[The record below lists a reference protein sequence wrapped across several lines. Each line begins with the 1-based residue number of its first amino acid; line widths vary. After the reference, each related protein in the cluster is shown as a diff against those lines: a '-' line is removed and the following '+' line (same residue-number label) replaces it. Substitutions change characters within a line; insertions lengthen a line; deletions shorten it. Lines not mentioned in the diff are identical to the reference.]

1 MLSIDRACSRARL
14 GSWDQMKHIQSI
26 VFSTVL
32 IAAAQYLEAQTV
44 FNPLP
49 SRIVG
54 QAVLQQTGVL
64 TATAINLVEGKELA
78 APQAVAVDTT
88 VSPPILYVVDAANN
102 RVLAWKNA
110 SSFTKGAPFADKVIG
125 QRDLLST
132 SPQGP
137 AVSSSS
143 LSTGL
148 FQPVAATVDKNGRL
162 YVIDAGNNRILR
174 YPMPF
179 SQTGDLL
186 QVDLIIGQKD
196 TTGGSPNQGQTTAGQ
211 KTLALASSNGP
222 FRAGITFDA
231 QGNLWVSDPG
241 NNRVLRYPASAIGS
255 GAANDPAADL
265 VLGHSD
271 FSTISIPTNEDR
283 TGKDY
288 LFQPAGLAFD
298 PRGRLFVVDDANRV
312 VVYAPPFVNGQ
323 LSSRIMGVVLP
334 TQQQPTPPT
343 ISASTLGIVTS
354 SGPNP
359 PQGVF
364 FVNSNPYVVD
374 TANSRILGY
383 DPFDQWPAEATAF
396 SPAANVVIGQPDFIS
411 GPPNRNQAKPDAT
424 TLNQPISG
432 TFSGT
437 DLFVADAGNN
447 RILVFPQQSGGTF
460 GTANRLLGQLDFPYN
475 SVNLIEGREFG
486 FTTGGAAVVDASS
499 NPPHLYVADPVNNR
513 VLGYLDYRK
522 VNAGT
527 KADLVI
533 GQPDLFTALIN
544 WPSNN
549 LTQASDQGLCSP
561 EGLAVD
567 ANSNLYVADGC
578 NARLLRFPAP
588 FAQPQGG
595 GPPRA
600 NLVLGQPG
608 FFGQPIKDLSRST
621 MASAYGVAFTN
632 EGDLVVSDFIANRVL
647 FFRKPNGG
655 DFQSGVPASNVIG
668 QKDFSSGISTTLSKP
683 RGISIDADDQLYVA
697 DSGNNRIAI
706 LPNVPV
712 SGDNPP
718 VLFSITGLST
728 PSGVLV
734 DLSTDEIWVADT
746 GDNRVL
752 RYPKYSTVINNP
764 AFNGSIS
771 PVFGPVS
778 VAVDPFSNPVV
789 AEAGT
794 NRVSFY
800 YPAIDFTSSAGGLA
814 GRLSG
819 NAANYFQRFAPGM
832 LSSIF
837 AFPGKS
843 FGDQTVI
850 NSVLPLPTT
859 LGDVQVSVAG
869 IPAPLLYVS
878 SSQINFQVPGGT
890 PIGDFQEILV
900 SRASTG
906 QVLASWLFRIDA
918 VSPGLFTANATGSGQ
933 VFALNQDNSINDGTH
948 PAKAGTYIQLFGT
961 GQGVVD
967 GMPPDG
973 QPAPLSPLITTTLK
987 PDVFINGFQVPGS
1000 DVQFSG
1006 LAPGFVGLWQINAK
1020 VPANV
1025 PPGNVSVFISVNGI
1039 PSALDATGTIR
1050 RATTINVTP

>member
-1 MLSIDRACSRARL
+1 MNRQGVFPRASR
-14 GSWDQMKHIQSI
+14 GFQIQMKHIQSI
-26 VFSTVL
+26 VFSIVL

-44 FNPLP
+44 FNPVP

-54 QAVLQQTGVL
+54 QAVLQQSGVL
-64 TATAINLVEGKELA
+64 SANAVNLVEGREFA
-78 APQAVAVDTT
+78 VPQAVALDTS
-88 VSPPILYVVDAANN
+88 VSPPIIYVVDAGNN
-102 RVLAWKNA
+102 RILAWKNA

-125 QRDLLST
+125 QRDFLTT
-132 SPQGP
+132 SAQGP

-148 FQPVAATVDKNGRL
+148 FQPVGATVDKNGNL
-162 YVIDAGNNRILR
+162 YVVDAGNNRILR
-174 YPMPF
+174 YPTPF

-196 TTGGSPNQGQTTAGQ
+196 TNGGSPNEGQAAPSQ
-211 KTLALASSNGP
+211 KTVALSTSSGF
-222 FRAGITFDA
+222 FRAGLAFDS
-231 QGNLWVSDPG
+231 QGNLWASDPG
-241 NNRVLRYPASAIGS
+241 NNRVLRFPAASITS
-255 GAANDPAADL
+255 GASNEPSADL

-271 FSTISIPTNEDR
+271 FTTVSIPQNEDR
-283 TGKDY
+283 TGKNY
-288 LFQPAGLAFD
+288 LFQPSALAFD
-298 PRGRLFVVDDANRV
+298 PKGRLFVADDADRV
-312 VVYAPPFVNGQ
+312 VVFAPPFSSGQ
-323 LSSRIMGVVLP
+323 LSARIMGVVLP

-343 ISASTLGIVTS
+343 ISASTLGFAGS
-354 SGPNP
+354 NGPNP

-383 DPFDQWPAEATAF
+383 DVFDNWPAETTAF
-396 SPAANVVIGQPDFIS
+396 SPAANVVIGQSDFIS
-411 GPPNRNQAKPDAT
+411 GQANRNQAKPDAT
-424 TLNQPISG
+424 SLNQPING
-432 TFSGT
+432 TFAGT
-437 DLFVADAGNN
+437 DMFIADSNNN

-460 GTANRLLGQLDFPYN
+460 GTASRLLGQLDFQYN

-486 FTTGGAAVVDASS
+486 FTTGGSVVIDAHS

-513 VLGYLDYRK
+513 VLGFLDYRQ

-544 WPSNN
+544 WPSNR
-549 LTQASDQGLCSP
+549 LTQANNQGLCSP

-567 ANSNLYVADGC
+567 SNSNLYVADGC
-578 NARLLRFPAP
+578 NARVLRFPAP
-588 FAQPQGG
+588 FAQPSGMPQ
-595 GPPRA
+595 A

-621 MASAYGVAFTN
+621 MASAYGVALTN
-632 EGDLVVSDFIANRVL
+632 EGDLVVSDFVANRVL
-647 FFRKPNGG
+647 FFRKPTGS
-655 DFQSGVPASNVIG
+655 DFGSGVPASNVIG
-668 QKDFSSGISTTLSKP
+668 QKDYVSNGTTTFNNP

-697 DSGNNRIAI
+697 DFGNNRIAI
-706 LPNVPV
+706 LPNVRTA
-712 SGDNPP
+712 GDNPP
-718 VLFSITGLST
+718 VSFAITGLST
-728 PSGVLV
+728 PAGVFV
-734 DLSTDEIWVADT
+734 DLNTDEIWVADT
-746 GDNRVL
+746 NHNQVV

-764 AFNGSIS
+764 ASNGTIS

-778 VAVDPFSNPVV
+778 ITVDPFSNPVI

-800 YPAIDFTSSAGGLA
+800 YPAIDFTSSAGGLS

-832 LSSIF
+832 LASIF
-837 AFPGKS
+837 AFPGQS
-843 FGDQTVI
+843 FGSQTVV
-850 NSVLPLPTT
+850 NSSLPIPTT
-859 LGDVQVSVAG
+859 LGDVQVTVAG

-878 SSQINFQVPGGT
+878 PSQINFQVPSATPVGG
-890 PIGDFQEILV
+890 FQEIQV
-900 SRASTG
+900 TVASTS

-918 VSPGLFTANATGSGQ
+918 VSPGLFTKNATGSGP
-933 VFALNQDNSINDGTH
+933 VFALNQDNSVNDGSH
-948 PAKAGTYIQLFGT
+948 PAKAGTFIQLFGT
-961 GQGVVD
+961 GQGVVS

-973 QPAPLSPLITTTLK
+973 QAAPTSPLITTPSV

-1025 PPGNVSVFISVNGI
+1025 PPGNVSVFISVDGI